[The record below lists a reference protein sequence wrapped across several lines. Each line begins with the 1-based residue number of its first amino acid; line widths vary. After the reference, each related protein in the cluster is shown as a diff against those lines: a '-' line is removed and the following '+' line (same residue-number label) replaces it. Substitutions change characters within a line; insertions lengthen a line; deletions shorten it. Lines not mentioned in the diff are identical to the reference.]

1 MRLIYLVLAYFFLA
15 LAIIGIF
22 LPGLPT
28 VPFLLLTAWCA
39 SRGSVRLHRWLYAH
53 PQIGK
58 LLIDWET
65 KKAISRSSKVV
76 AVSMLLVSWI
86 VMFQLVSTVWL
97 VWSVGVFFIF
107 IALFLVTR
115 AEPD

>member
-1 MRLIYLVLAYFFLA
+1 MRLFYLVLAYFFLA
-15 LAIIGIF
+15 LGIIGIF
-22 LPGLPT
+22 VPSLPT

-65 KKAISRSSKVV
+65 KKAISRSSKIV
-76 AVSMLLVSWI
+76 AVLMLLVSWSL
-86 VMFQLVSTVWL
+86 MFHLVSTAWL
-97 VWSVGVFFIF
+97 VWTIGVFFVF

-115 AEPD
+115 VEPD